1 LEAENNS
8 SKHQK
13 MANLQ
18 TSYVGLTLRNPL
30 IVSSS
35 GLADSIEKIKKID
48 KAGAGAVVLKSLFE
62 EQINAEAG
70 KLIEDNSYP
79 EAADY
84 IQNYTKSNR
93 VDEYFKLIQEAK
105 KEVSIPIFASI
116 NCVSGTDWVDF
127 SKKVESA
134 GADGLEINLFIL
146 PVDDDESSIYEA
158 QYFDLVKKIRE
169 SINIPIVL
177 KISSYF
183 TNIIYMVNQ
192 FYRMGVNAVVM
203 FNRIY
208 EPDIN
213 IDNLSLTSAE
223 VFSSPADLRN
233 TLRWVSMVSDR
244 QKEIQIS
251 ASTGIH
257 DSAAAIKV
265 LLAGAQT
272 AQLCSTLYK
281 NGVDYL
287 GTILSEMEK
296 WMDEKGFESVGDF
309 RGKMNYRSHKNPR
322 TWERSQFMRYFS
334 NRD

>member
-1 LEAENNS
+1 
-8 SKHQK
+8 

-35 GLADSIEKIKKID
+35 GLADSIEKIKNID

-70 KLIEDNSYP
+70 KLMEDNSYP
-79 EAADY
+79 EAEDY
-84 IQNYTKSNR
+84 IQNYTKSNK

-105 KEVSIPIFASI
+105 KETSIPIFASI
-116 NCVSGTDWVDF
+116 NCVSGTDWIDF
-127 SKKVESA
+127 SKKVEDA

-146 PVDDDESSIYEA
+146 PVDDNESSTYES
-158 QYFDLVKKIRE
+158 QYFDLVRKIRE
-169 SINIPIVL
+169 SISIPIIL

-183 TNIIYMVNQ
+183 TNIIYMVTQ
-192 FYRMGVNAVVM
+192 FYHLGVNAVVL
-203 FNRIY
+203 FNRMY

-213 IDNLSLTSAE
+213 IKDLSLTSAE

-233 TLRWVSMVSDR
+233 TLRWVSLVSDR
-244 QKEIQIS
+244 QKDIQIS
-251 ASTGIH
+251 ASTGVH
-257 DSAAAIKV
+257 DSSAAIKV

-272 AQLCSTLYK
+272 VQLCSTLYK

-287 GTILSEMEK
+287 GTVISEMEA
-296 WMDEKGFESVGDF
+296 WMDEKGFDSIDDY
-309 RGKMNYRSHKNPR
+309 RGKLNYRSHKNPR
-322 TWERSQFMRYFS
+322 MWERSQFMRYFS
-334 NRD
+334 NKD

>member
-1 LEAENNS
+1 
-8 SKHQK
+8 

-35 GLADSIEKIKKID
+35 GLADSIEKIKNID

-84 IQNYTKSNR
+84 IQNYTKSNK

-105 KEVSIPIFASI
+105 KETSIPIFASV
-116 NCVSGTDWVDF
+116 NCVSGTDWIDF
-127 SKKVESA
+127 SKKVEAA

-146 PVDDDESSIYEA
+146 PVDDSESSVYES
-158 QYFDLVKKIRE
+158 QYFDLVRKIRE
-169 SINIPIVL
+169 SISIPIIL

-183 TNIIYMVNQ
+183 TNIIYIVNQ
-192 FYRMGVNAVVM
+192 FYHLGVNAVVL
-203 FNRIY
+203 FNRMY

-213 IDNLSLTSAE
+213 IRDLSLSSAE

-233 TLRWVSMVSDR
+233 TLRWVSLVSDS
-244 QKEIQIS
+244 QKDIQIS
-251 ASTGIH
+251 ASTGVH
-257 DSAAAIKV
+257 DSSAAIKV

-272 AQLCSTLYK
+272 VQLCSTLYK

-287 GTILSEMEK
+287 GTVISEMEA
-296 WMDEKGFESVGDF
+296 WMDEKGFDNIEDY
-309 RGKMNYRSHKNPR
+309 RGKLNYRSHKNPR
-322 TWERSQFMRYFS
+322 MWERSQFMRYFS
-334 NRD
+334 NKD

>member
-1 LEAENNS
+1 
-8 SKHQK
+8 

-35 GLADSIEKIKKID
+35 GLADSIEKIKNID

-70 KLIEDNSYP
+70 KLMEDNSYP

-84 IQNYTKSNR
+84 IQNYTKSNK
-93 VDEYFKLIQEAK
+93 VDEYFKLIEEAK
-105 KEVSIPIFASI
+105 KETSIPIFASV
-116 NCVSGTDWVDF
+116 NCVSGTDWIDF
-127 SKKVESA
+127 SKKVEAA

-146 PVDDDESSIYEA
+146 PVDASKSSVYES
-158 QYFDLVKKIRE
+158 QYFDLVRKIRE
-169 SINIPIVL
+169 SIRIPIIL
-177 KISSYF
+177 KISSFF

-192 FYRMGVNAVVM
+192 FYQLGVNAVVL
-203 FNRIY
+203 FNRMY

-213 IDNLSLTSAE
+213 IEDLSLSSAE

-233 TLRWVSMVSDR
+233 TLRWVSLVSDS
-244 QKEIQIS
+244 QKDIQIS
-251 ASTGIH
+251 ASTGVH
-257 DSAAAIKV
+257 DSSAAIKV

-272 AQLCSTLYK
+272 VQLCSTLYK

-287 GTILSEMEK
+287 GTVISEMEA
-296 WMDEKGFESVGDF
+296 WMDEKGFDSIEDY
-309 RGKMNYRSHKNPR
+309 RGKLNYRSHKNPR
-322 TWERSQFMRYFS
+322 MWERSQFMRYFS
-334 NRD
+334 NKD

>member
-1 LEAENNS
+1 
-8 SKHQK
+8 

-35 GLADSIEKIKKID
+35 GLADSIEKIKSID

-70 KLIEDNSYP
+70 KLLDDNSYP
-79 EAADY
+79 EAEDY

-93 VDEYFKLIQEAK
+93 VDEYFKLIQDAK
-105 KEVSIPIFASI
+105 KETSIPIFASV
-116 NCVSGTDWVDF
+116 NCVSGTDWIDF
-127 SKKVESA
+127 SKKVEAA
-134 GADGLEINLFIL
+134 GADGLEVNLFIL
-146 PVDDDESSIYEA
+146 PVDVDGSSKYEE
-158 QYFDLVKKIRE
+158 QYFNLVRKIRE
-169 SINIPIVL
+169 SISIPIVL

-183 TNIIYMVNQ
+183 TNILYMVDQ
-192 FYRMGVNAVVM
+192 FYNLGVNAVVL
-203 FNRIY
+203 FNRMY

-213 IDNLSLTSAE
+213 IKDMSITTSE

-233 TLRWVSMVSDR
+233 TLRWVSLVSDH
-244 QKEIQIS
+244 QKKIHIS
-251 ASTGIH
+251 ASTGVH
-257 DSAAAIKV
+257 DGSAAIKV

-272 AQLCSTLYK
+272 VQVCSILYK
-281 NGVDYL
+281 KGVNYL
-287 GTILSEMEK
+287 GDIISEIEM
-296 WMDEKGFESVGDF
+296 WMDEKEFADIDDF

-322 TWERSQFMRYFS
+322 MWERSQFMRYFS